1 MSILPVFLARFQTE
15 QVVNVAD
22 LDYMNDSGVNGH
34 EIDFVASAKDLKTGE
49 IAVPPQAMA
58 RTSAPLTTG
67 YQTPATA
74 GGMHTAALGA
84 HNNDF
89 PFPACKRLHPN
100 ITTNS
105 IADPTCLFASP

>member
-1 MSILPVFLARFQTE
+1 MSTLPVFPVRFQTE

-22 LDYMNDSGVNGH
+22 LDYMNDSGVDGH
-34 EIDFVASAKDLKTGE
+34 ESGLVTSVQDVKTGE

-58 RTSAPLTTG
+58 RASAPLPTG

-89 PFPACKRLHPN
+89 PFPACKRFHS
-100 ITTNS
+100 TS
-105 IADPTCLFASP
+105 